1 MLKRFADIIIFFII
15 FIIFFPVIILI
26 SLTNIIFLGFPIF
39 FIQIRSGYKG
49 KPIHFIK
56 FRTMKYFNQKE
67 KSISSYGLFLRKT
80 KLDELRRFEKI

>member
-1 MLKRFADIIIFFII
+1 MLKRISDIIIFFIT
-15 FIIFFPVIILI
+15 FILFFPIIILI

-49 KPIHFIK
+49 KPINIIK

-67 KSISSYGLFLRKT
+67 R
-80 KLDELRRFEKI
+80 